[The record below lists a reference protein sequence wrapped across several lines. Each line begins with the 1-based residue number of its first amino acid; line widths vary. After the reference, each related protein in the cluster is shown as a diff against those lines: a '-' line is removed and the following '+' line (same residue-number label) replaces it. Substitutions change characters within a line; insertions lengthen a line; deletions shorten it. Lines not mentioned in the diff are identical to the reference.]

1 MLFSMPDEPQ
11 PTVDRDSA
19 IRELVRLL
27 RIGYKAYLAEMS
39 DQPDDNPKHVSS
51 EHVRDPAA

>member
-1 MLFSMPDEPQ
+1 MSDEPQ
-11 PTVDRDSA
+11 DEPVVDRDTA

-27 RIGYKAYLAEMS
+27 RLGHKAYLEKAS
-39 DQPDDNPKHVSS
+39 PQPDANTKHVSS